1 MHVIYDYGIW
11 WLYMIYDSSLWWL
24 HVIVMLIYEEQS
36 IHSLQKLNPYY
47 FELSTI
53 YRIFTMLLNSL
64 RLEMS

>member
-1 MHVIYDYGIW
+1 MKMKH
-11 WLYMIYDSSLWWL
+11 
-24 HVIVMLIYEEQS
+24 YEEQS